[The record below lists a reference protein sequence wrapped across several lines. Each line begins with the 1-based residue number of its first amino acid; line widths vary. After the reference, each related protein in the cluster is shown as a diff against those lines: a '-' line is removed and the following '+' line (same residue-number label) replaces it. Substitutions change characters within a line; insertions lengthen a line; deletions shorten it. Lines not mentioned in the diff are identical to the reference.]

1 MKNEAEKVIGARE
14 TFFRIVR
21 GTQGEIV
28 WLGNF
33 PLKREMTERA
43 TIDPDNQEC
52 NEESEEGM
60 ITAHF
65 S

>member
-14 TFFRIVR
+14 RFSGLSEVHKE
-21 GTQGEIV
+21 EIV

-33 PLKREMTERA
+33 HLKREMTERA

-52 NEESEEGM
+52 KGESQEGM
-60 ITAHF
+60 IAAHF

>member
-14 TFFRIVR
+14 GFSRIVR

-33 PLKREMTERA
+33 HLKREMTERA

-52 NEESEEGM
+52 SEESKEGM